1 MSYQERELTR
11 EQKFVITLLIIAA
24 ITGIL
29 GYVAFAGFAEAGHNR
44 IKEQRMWN
52 SCIIA
57 KQNAIEC
64 KVAIYGNNG

>member
-1 MSYQERELTR
+1 MEDDVRASYEDRELTR
-11 EQKFVITLLIIAA
+11 EQKFIITLL
-24 ITGIL
+24 
-29 GYVAFAGFAEAGHNR
+29 
-44 IKEQRMWN
+44 KQRMWN